1 MEVVILTGMS
11 GAGKSVAVNY
21 LEDLG
26 YFCVDNAPPQMLH
39 SMLKTFLK
47 WEKEEGVSVNKVGFV
62 VDVRSAVMFSGVL
75 PAFAQIEKMG
85 IQPRIIFLDASDQTI
100 VNRYKQSRRNHPLA
114 EGKGILQGIAE
125 ERELMSKIKSMV
137 PDVIDTTNIEPW
149 ELRDTLYR
157 MLSGGKEENK
167 LAILVQSFGFKYGIP
182 LDCDNVVDVRFI
194 PNPFYISELKGFS
207 GLDDKVKEYIYTF
220 PETNEFMK
228 RLKELTLYTI
238 PYYTREGKIRLNIGV
253 GCTGGRHR
261 SVAMAEDL
269 GEFLKSKGFNVI
281 VDHRDLKNDV
291 EAKAKSKSKSR
302 VKAKQKQ

>member
-47 WEKEEGVSVNKVGFV
+47 WESEEGVSVNKVAFV

-75 PAFAQIEKMG
+75 PAFSQIEKMG
-85 IQPRIIFLDASDQTI
+85 IQPRIIFLDASDQTL

-114 EGKGILQGIAE
+114 DGKGILQGIAE
-125 ERELMSKIKSMV
+125 ERALMSSIKSMV

-157 MLSGGKEENK
+157 MLSGGREEGR

-182 LDCDNVVDVRFI
+182 LDCDNVHDVRFI
-194 PNPFYISELKGFS
+194 PNPFYLPELRDFS
-207 GLDDKVKEYIYTF
+207 GLDEKVRDYIYEF
-220 PETNEFMK
+220 PETNDFMK
-228 RLKELTLYTI
+228 RLKELTLFTI
-238 PYYTREGKIRLNIGV
+238 PYYTREGKIRLNIGI

-269 GEFLKSKGFNVI
+269 GTFLKSKGYNVV

-291 EAKAKSKSKSR
+291 KAKAKAKSR
-302 VKAKQKQ
+302 GKAKKNP